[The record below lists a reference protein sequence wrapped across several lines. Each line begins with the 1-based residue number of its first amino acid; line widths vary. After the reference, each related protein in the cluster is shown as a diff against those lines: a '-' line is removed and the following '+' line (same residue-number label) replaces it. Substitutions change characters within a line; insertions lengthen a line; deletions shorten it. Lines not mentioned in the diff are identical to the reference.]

1 MDLAATANKP
11 LNVITLEDE
20 HIENLMA
27 AYPFYAKTVIPAGT
41 YDGCDEDIT
50 TFAQYT
56 ALCARADVPE
66 ETVYNLVKTMMEN
79 ADALEAVHKNAAGTC
94 PERGIEGALIPMH
107 PGAERY
113 YKEVGVL
120 D

>member
-1 MDLAATANKP
+1 MTAVMRISPP
-11 LNVITLEDE
+11 LPSTPLS
-20 HIENLMA
+20 A
-27 AYPFYAKTVIPAGT
+27 PG
-41 YDGCDEDIT
+41 
-50 TFAQYT
+50 
-56 ALCARADVPE
+56 ADVPE

>member
-1 MDLAATANKP
+1 M
-11 LNVITLEDE
+11 
-20 HIENLMA
+20 
-27 AYPFYAKTVIPAGT
+27 
-41 YDGCDEDIT
+41 
-50 TFAQYT
+50 
-56 ALCARADVPE
+56 PE

-107 PGAERY
+107 PAPSAITKRSACWTDPQFPF
-113 YKEVGVL
+113 KFPP

>member
-1 MDLAATANKP
+1 M
-11 LNVITLEDE
+11 
-20 HIENLMA
+20 
-27 AYPFYAKTVIPAGT
+27 VIPAGT

-94 PERGIEGALIPMH
+94 PERGIEAP
-107 PGAERY
+107 
-113 YKEVGVL
+113 
-120 D
+120 